1 MRFRSLCLVMV
12 LLASPFAAQAQPFQ
26 GLYIGAGAGVYWPES
41 INVQT
46 AVLGSSRTQLDPS
59 VGFAGLAS
67 VGYALGNGFRFELE
81 GNYRTADISRG
92 TGPGLSTFS
101 GTAQTYGALA
111 NVLFDMDVHLPW
123 LYPYVGGG
131 VGYGWTHLRNLAV
144 TPLAGSPTGVITSND
159 TAGRARLSGDR
170 RPLVPDAAR
179 AGPFS
184 HRRVP
189 VLRDRRRSD
198 ICRHRDT
205 RPVGR
210 FR

>member
-1 MRFRSLCLVMV
+1 MRLRSLCLVMV

-101 GTAQTYGALA
+101 GTAQTYGA
-111 NVLFDMDVHLPW
+111 W
-123 LYPYVGGG
+123 
-131 VGYGWTHLRNLAV
+131 
-144 TPLAGSPTGVITSND
+144 PTCCSIWMCICHGCIPTSVVAWA
-159 TAGRARLSGDR
+159 TAGHTCAISPR
-170 RPLVPDAAR
+170 RPWP
-179 AGPFS
+179 G
-184 HRRVP
+184 RRP
-189 VLRDRRRSD
+189 A
-198 ICRHRDT
+198 
-205 RPVGR
+205 
-210 FR
+210 